1 MLRPVGSIRKHSLG
15 ISMNGANFYSLYL
28 YIDVLKSPIQRCP
41 TSLVEVV
48 QYHLGHY
55 LDTGYAETY
64 CPTSGNES
72 GD

>member
-1 MLRPVGSIRKHSLG
+1 MIRGDRTIDILEAPVRQ
-15 ISMNGANFYSLYL
+15 A
-28 YIDVLKSPIQRCP
+28 P

-55 LDTGYAETY
+55 LNTGYAETY
-64 CPTSGNES
+64 RPASSNDS

>member
-1 MLRPVGSIRKHSLG
+1 MS
-15 ISMNGANFYSLYL
+15 GANFYSLYL

-55 LDTGYAETY
+55 LDTGYGETEFQV
-64 CPTSGNES
+64 SGNEC
-72 GD
+72 GDYYGVRSRDGSPCQSLR

>member
-1 MLRPVGSIRKHSLG
+1 MH
-15 ISMNGANFYSLYL
+15 GAKFQGLFI

-41 TSLVEVV
+41 ASLVEVV

-64 CPTSGNES
+64 CPTSGNDS
-72 GD
+72 GDYYGVRSREDSPCLGLH

>member
-1 MLRPVGSIRKHSLG
+1 MS
-15 ISMNGANFYSLYL
+15 GANFYSLYL

-64 CPTSGNES
+64 CPASSNES